1 MRTGV
6 HSAGSL
12 NVKIGC
18 SRSFVVT
25 KTRCIFGSYAI
36 LQKLTSVGASRI
48 LVNRSDSG
56 SKEQTPLA
64 VVQRTRLLFV
74 QVIPRSEPELSSC
87 VNRIFRVV
95 FLFRPIASTAG
106 LD

>member
-36 LQKLTSVGASRI
+36 LQKLTPVGASRI
-48 LVNRSDSG
+48 LINRSDSG
-56 SKEQTPLA
+56 SKDQTALA
-64 VVQRTRLLFV
+64 VVQKKRFLFV
-74 QVIPRSEPELSSC
+74 QVIPRSESELSS
-87 VNRIFRVV
+87 RSEERRVGKEC
-95 FLFRPIASTAG
+95 RAR
-106 LD
+106 